1 VQVQEQ
7 LPEFDR
13 LGAKIVVISFVAPV
27 RLRQHLSSG
36 RWSIRMLADPD
47 RKAYQAFGLERAT
60 WSQLLRPRAMVVYL
74 KLMLRSRLP
83 RRPQEDIHQL
93 GGDFI
98 FDASGRIAY
107 EYRSED
113 PSDRPDPAE
122 LLRVIAE
129 CATESNRETT

>member
-1 VQVQEQ
+1 MQVQNR

-47 RKAYQAFGLERAT
+47 RKAYQAFGLQRAT

-74 KLMLRSRLP
+74 KLMLRGRMP

-98 FDASGRIAY
+98 LDSTGRIAY
-107 EYRSED
+107 EYRSQD
-113 PSDRPDPAE
+113 PADRPDPAE

-129 CATESNRETT
+129 FAMESDGEAT